1 MLLGYSTRPP
11 YWKVLLR
18 FCSQA
23 LAMAVHQERELVNT
37 WKFQTRWV
45 RYIGL
50 LVVCLPWYCIVGLVQ
65 ASCRNF
71 NRKGFMTSE
80 QRWKAVRM
88 YNSLHPL
95 WQLSL
100 RKKIQ
105 TQIQSWPRPDCPH
118 SALSEKCWGALTV
131 WNWYCLSLAS
141 SPGSTLHPSWARGH
155 HLTTRMS
162 TFLF

>member
-1 MLLGYSTRPP
+1 MLLGYCTRPP

-23 LAMAVHQERELVNT
+23 LAMAVHQERQLIST

-45 RYIGL
+45 WHVGL

-65 ASCRNF
+65 ASCRNL

-100 RKKIQ
+100 HKKILWQ
-105 TQIQSWPRPDCPH
+105 HRFRAGPGLIVLILH
-118 SALSEKCWGALTV
+118 SVKNAEEVLRFGTGISCHL
-131 WNWYCLSLAS
+131 LHDLAVRFI
-141 SPGSTLHPSWARGH
+141 LHEPVV
-155 HLTTRMS
+155 TT
-162 TFLF
+162 